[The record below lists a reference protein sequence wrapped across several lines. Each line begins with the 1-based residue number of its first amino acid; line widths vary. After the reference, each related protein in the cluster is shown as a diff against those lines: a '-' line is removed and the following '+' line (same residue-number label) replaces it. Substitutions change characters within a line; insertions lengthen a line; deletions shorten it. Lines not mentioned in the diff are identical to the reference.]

1 MTGSPRPNEQPMLV
15 EERAEARGRGWQK
28 NAAAAADN
36 LLMKGELQIMI
47 IRARE
52 VISPGRS
59 VVKFPF
65 FRFFGLFLGD
75 FLVYLIRAM
84 FSPLRGSFSHQR
96 SQLK

>member
-28 NAAAAADN
+28 NAAAAVDN

-65 FRFFGLFLGD
+65 FRFFGLFSGR
-75 FLVYLIRAM
+75 FLSLFNQGHV
-84 FSPLRGSFSHQR
+84 FSSERFI
-96 SQLK
+96 